1 MLYVL
6 IIYGWKILKIYFNK
20 IVERVWIRLKKEI
33 IVKCILYLLFLN
45 YYSKIL
51 VKLWWS
57 IVNKN
62 IFFVYVIYFLIN

>member
-1 MLYVL
+1 MVEKVKKY
-6 IIYGWKILKIYFNK
+6 ILKK

-62 IFFVYVIYFLIN
+62 IYFVYVIYFLIN